1 MANKKYKMKLAGFK
15 KLHREDILTS
25 KILYQLEALRDIP
38 EHGVKAGD
46 LGGFIDLKAKLSHE
60 GSCWIAENAIVSGK
74 VKVIGD
80 AYISGNATVTSVGA
94 RAAITVKDN
103 VRIGGDATV
112 RQVGFPLGERDDL
125 VISENAQI
133 FGNTIIIN
141 ISLVTGNAKIHG
153 NTHVMHG
160 ATIKDNAEICD
171 QAQVSGS
178 KISGFSRISNQAAVG
193 GSSNIHDTNISGR
206 SSINAQTINN
216 GNYPSL
222 AIQPAKVAIESKV
235 TPTAKDADAES
246 KSSLFSFAESA
257 KNSKKITDGKNQT
270 DQEDEIIAKET
281 LEAYNNIMQELASYE
296 TDIVKIIKYPM
307 MTDRTD
313 PHTRAMI
320 MAVNK
325 AKRYMDTPTGRHFK
339 DAVFK
344 LESTF
349 LSAESN
355 ALKLASTKLNGNEQ
369 KRVQKAKD
377 LLAVASNEASTEQEK
392 NVSFEQA
399 FKQLEGVIR
408 VPEVAVD
415 TFRVKIGLKE
425 LEA

>member
-1 MANKKYKMKLAGFK
+1 MANKKYKVKLAGLK
-15 KLHREDILTS
+15 KLHREDFMTA
-25 KILYQLEALRDIP
+25 KIFYQLEALRDIP

-60 GSCWIAENAIVSGK
+60 GSCWIAENAMVSGK
-74 VKVIGD
+74 VKISGD
-80 AYISGNATVTSVGA
+80 ACISGNATVTSAGA
-94 RAAITVKDN
+94 RATIVVKDQ
-103 VRIGGDATV
+103 VRIGGNATV
-112 RQVGFPLGERDDL
+112 RQVGFPLWDREDL

-133 FGNTIIIN
+133 FGNTLMIN
-141 ISLVTGNAKIHG
+141 LSLVTGNAKIHG
-153 NTHVMHG
+153 NTHLRHG
-160 ATIKDNAEICD
+160 AIIQDDAEICD
-171 QAQVSGS
+171 QATVSGS
-178 KISGFSRISNQAAVG
+178 KISGSSRISNQAAVG
-193 GSSNIHDTNISGR
+193 GGSKIHDTNISGKTVL
-206 SSINAQTINN
+206 NDQTINN
-216 GNYPSL
+216 GDYPSL

-235 TPTAKDADAES
+235 TSKELVADAES
-246 KSSLFSFAESA
+246 KGSLFSFTESA
-257 KNSKKITDGKNQT
+257 KNSKKITSSKNQT

-325 AKRYMDTPTGRHFK
+325 AKRYMDTPTGKHFK

-344 LESTF
+344 LESSF

-355 ALKLASTKLNGNEQ
+355 ALKLATTKLNGSEN
-369 KRVQKAKD
+369 KRIQKAKD
-377 LLAVASNEASTEQEK
+377 LLSVASNEASTEQEK
-392 NVSFEQA
+392 KVSFEQA
-399 FKQLEGVIR
+399 FKQLEGVIM

-425 LEA
+425 IES